1 MDWSFIPFSLQSVVV
16 FEYFLVD
23 KGNVVHQIWR
33 NWSFVFRLDVSF
45 QYFGEMFLVFNQ
57 FSLFKSIA
65 ILALETFGF
74 LKIYDTQRS
83 YWVDSLLQ
91 FQIPFHSSCF
101 DWKKL
106 MNRTDS
112 ILWTSI
118 SFDNQSS
125 SNRRPAFENVNTIN
139 HVTNMPNLK
148 MYDSS
153 IKRRVFKNSWANYNH
168 NKKRFIQRSHFCV
181 CFDPNL
187 VWICILCFC
196 PSTGWKKM
204 NRKKKWTENSAE

>member
-1 MDWSFIPFSLQSVVV
+1 
-16 FEYFLVD
+16 
-23 KGNVVHQIWR
+23 
-33 NWSFVFRLDVSF
+33 
-45 QYFGEMFLVFNQ
+45 
-57 FSLFKSIA
+57 
-65 ILALETFGF
+65 
-74 LKIYDTQRS
+74 
-83 YWVDSLLQ
+83 
-91 FQIPFHSSCF
+91 
-101 DWKKL
+101 

-196 PSTGWKKM
+196 PSTG
-204 NRKKKWTENSAE
+204 KKWTERKSERKIVPNNISDGALFLGWIRMERALRERERETAWDVHIRTIDMVGS